1 MAEAETLVV
10 GELEEKLQRQ
20 LLRERMEQ
28 ENWEEPEDEETYR
41 VLEERFSYLYPYEIL
56 EQIPVKVTVS
66 ELKRRQQAEEDSDF
80 LYFEPDVIPL
90 VPDFIEKKEEEY
102 QGASRGPVYHRV
114 MERLDY
120 TRAGSE
126 EQIQEQ
132 LEEMCLSGRM
142 SRQERDCVKVEDIW
156 KLLCSEL
163 GKRMALAAAQGR
175 LYREQPFV
183 ISQPAAQIS
192 RGWPDRENILVQGM
206 IDAWFLEE
214 DHLVLVDYK
223 TDRVYPGPE
232 RLLREKYRV
241 QLENYAQALKRLTGK
256 KVAENVIYSFSMSKE
271 LRV

>member
-1 MAEAETLVV
+1 
-10 GELEEKLQRQ
+10 
-20 LLRERMEQ
+20 MEQ

-102 QGASRGPVYHRV
+102 QGASRGTVYHRV
-114 MERLDY
+114 
-120 TRAGSE
+120 SE

-183 ISQPAAQIS
+183 ISQPASQIS
-192 RGWPDRENILVQGM
+192 REWPDRENILVQGM

-223 TDRVYPGPE
+223 TDRVYPGQE

-256 KVAENVIYSFSMSKE
+256 KVAEKVIYSFSMSKE
-271 LRV
+271 IRV